1 MNAVITGASKGLG
14 KAFARVFAEGGYN
27 LLLCART
34 EADLKAT
41 ETELARAF
49 PGIKVL
55 AAAFDLSREAGA
67 KAFGAWVLENG
78 GAVDVLINNAGR
90 FIPGNLGDEPEGTLE
105 TMMNTNLYSA
115 YHLTRTLLPSM
126 MEKKKGHIF
135 NICSVASLKAYPNG
149 GAYSVSKFALL
160 GFSKNLREELT
171 PHGIKVTAVS
181 PGAAYT
187 ASWEGTGVD
196 PERLMRAEDVAR
208 MVFAAASLSAQAT
221 VEDIIM
227 RPQLGDL

>member
-105 TMMNTNLYSA
+105 AMMNTNLYSA
-115 YHLTRTLLPSM
+115 YHLTRTLLPAM

>member
-105 TMMNTNLYSA
+105 AMMNTNLYSA

-181 PGAAYT
+181 PGAVYT

>member
-14 KAFARVFAEGGYN
+14 KAFARAFAEGGYN

-41 ETELARAF
+41 ETTLAREF
-49 PGIKVL
+49 PGVRVL

-78 GAVDVLINNAGR
+78 EAVDVLINNAGR

-105 TMMNTNLYSA
+105 AMMNTNLYSA

-187 ASWEGTGVD
+187 ASWEGTGID

-208 MVFAAASLSAQAT
+208 MVFAASSLSAQAT

>member
-105 TMMNTNLYSA
+105 AMMNTNLYSA

>member
-49 PGIKVL
+49 PGIRVL

-105 TMMNTNLYSA
+105 AMMNTNLYSA

>member
-55 AAAFDLSREAGA
+55 AAAFDLSGEAGA

-105 TMMNTNLYSA
+105 AMMNTNLYSA

-208 MVFAAASLSAQAT
+208 MVFAASSLSAQAT

>member
-14 KAFARVFAEGGYN
+14 KAFARAFAEGGYN

-41 ETELARAF
+41 ETTLAREF
-49 PGIKVL
+49 PGVRVL

-67 KAFGAWVLENG
+67 KGFGAWVLENG
-78 GAVDVLINNAGR
+78 EAVDVLINNAGR

-105 TMMNTNLYSA
+105 AMMNTNLYSA

-187 ASWEGTGVD
+187 ASWEGTGID

-208 MVFAAASLSAQAT
+208 MVFAASSLSAQAT

>member
-105 TMMNTNLYSA
+105 AMMNTNLYSA

-208 MVFAAASLSAQAT
+208 MVFAASSLSAQAT